1 MKIAIVIKPD
11 MTVGFFAQDG
21 TFVEGQANIAR
32 LLEQAT
38 GLGMQVKELG
48 QPEQHRP
55 DDPVAA
61 HIHNLAHQHPHQ

>member
-1 MKIAIVIKPD
+1 MKIVIVIKPD
-11 MTVGFFAQDG
+11 MTVGLFAQDG